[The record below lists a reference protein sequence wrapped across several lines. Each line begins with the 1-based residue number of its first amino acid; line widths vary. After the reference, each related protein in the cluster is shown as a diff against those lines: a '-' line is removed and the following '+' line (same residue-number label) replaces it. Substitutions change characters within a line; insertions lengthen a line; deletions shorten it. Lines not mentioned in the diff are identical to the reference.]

1 VRRRRDVTFS
11 VTIVANICDRWED
24 QGPALR
30 LAHGSADVSRRTNEG
45 GNMDER
51 SGSVQLVE
59 PRPDAKARS
68 LVAAV
73 PRDEVEKALRTD
85 APVDLLLDIERV
97 AADGEGREIQR
108 LALAWEPQDLERLL
122 TTTSGDEVSLTFDEE
137 ELRRL
142 LDEDVEAHGMREK
155 LAVLSVVAGIA
166 AAGAG
171 SAAAAVAP
179 DGGSAASTPAAAQV
193 TASEVSTGLT
203 GVSTDPATASE
214 ISTGLGTPQAAPAAA
229 PATPSEVST
238 GITQEPAVAPAAPSE
253 VSTGITQEPAVTP
266 AEVTTGITAEPTATP
281 VSASQPSSDWAPG
294 PEGIALIA
302 GTILALTAVGFAVRT
317 QRRTPATP

>member
-1 VRRRRDVTFS
+1 
-11 VTIVANICDRWED
+11 
-24 QGPALR
+24 
-30 LAHGSADVSRRTNEG
+30 
-45 GNMDER
+45 MDER
-51 SGSVQLVE
+51 SGSVRLVE
-59 PRPDAKARS
+59 SRPDAEARG
-68 LVAAV
+68 LVATV
-73 PRDEVEKALRTD
+73 PRGEVEKALRAD
-85 APVDLLLDIERV
+85 APVDLLLDVERV
-97 AADGEGREIQR
+97 ADDGEGREIQR

-122 TTTSGDEVSLTFDEE
+122 TTTSGEQVTLTFDEE

-142 LDEDVEAHGMREK
+142 LDEDVEAHGMRET

-179 DGGSAASTPAAAQV
+179 DGGGAAASTPAAAHAI
-193 TASEVSTGLT
+193 ASEVSTGLT
-203 GVSTDPATASE
+203 GVSADPATASE
-214 ISTGLGTPQAAPAAA
+214 ISTGLGTPQATPAAA

-238 GITQEPAVAPAAPSE
+238 GITQEPAVAPATPSE

-266 AEVTTGITAEPTATP
+266 AEVTTGITAQPTATP

-302 GTILALTAVGFAVRT
+302 GTILGLTALGFAVRT
-317 QRRTPATP
+317 HRRTPATP